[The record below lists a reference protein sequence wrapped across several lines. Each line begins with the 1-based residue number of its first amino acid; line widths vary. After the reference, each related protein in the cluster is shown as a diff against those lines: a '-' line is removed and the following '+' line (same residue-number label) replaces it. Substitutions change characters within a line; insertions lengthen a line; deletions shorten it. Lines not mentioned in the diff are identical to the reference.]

1 MRWTAVPLTLLLLAG
16 LAFAGVASIHNVNPN
31 NLPVDPEVRD
41 VYLDLQ
47 QLEPMVMQWAPEWK
61 YETPKQDVA
70 ARLSL
75 AVATLEKARM
85 QDPANEDLALLAGL
99 AAHYAYNADVPQGYV
114 MAERAYLA
122 ARKIAP
128 DDYRPDWFL
137 AVHQCQSGDE
147 IAEGMRR
154 FLANESRFPWDKL
167 PVDFW
172 DDYMACAIVN
182 RMPAHTLRAASH
194 LWSMDAPADTMR
206 DFRTEQARKLIE
218 KPSHTA
224 AKDVGDVWG
233 MEKVADRVMLMST
246 LCGLSFGVQGEWKV
260 GLSKTK
266 DACVVQVQTGPHPG
280 PKGDVFPSVM
290 VMAQAARAD
299 ETLVQFTKRILEGQA
314 VAQPMPA
321 PRCPVDECL
330 AYHTV
335 TPGLYE
341 ETGAGDGHVLL
352 IAFARTQP
360 EFPGVR
366 FERPDPPPRDTKTG
380 DVVYFSASPR
390 LGRIPGT
397 IYYLVML
404 DTADSVLDKAQRD
417 FEFVLKDFEVE

>member
-1 MRWTAVPLTLLLLAG
+1 MRWTAVPLSLVLLAG

-31 NLPVDPEVRD
+31 NLPVDPAVRD

-47 QLEPMVMQWAPEWK
+47 QLEPMAMQWAPEWK
-61 YETPKQDVA
+61 HATPKADVA

-75 AVATLEKARM
+75 AVSTLEKARM
-85 QDPANEDLALLAGL
+85 DDPGNEDLALLAGL
-99 AAHYAYNADVPQGYV
+99 AAHYAYNVDVQQGYG

-122 ARKIAP
+122 ARKLAP

-194 LWSMDAPADTMR
+194 LWSMNAPADTMR
-206 DFRTEQARKLIE
+206 EFRTEQAHKLIE
-218 KPSHTA
+218 PPSHVA
-224 AKDVGDVWG
+224 ATQISEVWATD
-233 MEKVADRVMLMST
+233 KVDGHVVLMST
-246 LCGLSFGVQGEWKV
+246 LCGMAFGIQGEWKV

-266 DACVVQVQTGPHPG
+266 DSCVVQIQTGPHPG
-280 PKGDVFPSVM
+280 PQGDISPSVV
-290 VMAQAARAD
+290 VMAQPARSD
-299 ETLVQFTKRILEGQA
+299 ETLVQFTKRILEGQPA
-314 VAQPMPA
+314 EQAMSA

-335 TPGLYE
+335 TPGLYQD
-341 ETGAGDGHVLL
+341 TGAGDGHVLL

-380 DVVYFSASPR
+380 DVVYFAATPR

-404 DTADSVLDKAQRD
+404 DVADSVLDKAQRD
-417 FEFVLKDFEVE
+417 FEFVVNDFEVE